1 MDRQEVMLLFIL
13 GFVLYLAVKFYKES
27 DYLQLKC
34 IISDIDGDKY
44 CIRDREKSKEA
55 VNLLA
60 KTVHN
65 MKQLVEYIK
74 KNEPDH
80 PITIRLVNGFNPK
93 KCIETLPTNQHKA
106 FSENKGEKL
115 AFCLNKQNDNNLELI
130 DENTLM
136 FVALHELAH
145 IGTEEVGH
153 TDQYWSNFKWI
164 LKQAVVIHIYKPI
177 DYKKTPQ
184 NYCGMDITDNP
195 YYNN

>member
-13 GFVLYLAVKFYKES
+13 GFILYLAVKFYKES

-34 IISDIDGDKY
+34 IISDVDGDKY

-80 PITIRLVNGFNPK
+80 PITIRLDNGFNPK
-93 KCIETLPTNQHKA
+93 KCIETLPTSQHKA

-130 DENTLM
+130 DQNTLM

-153 TDQYWSNFKWI
+153 TDQYWDNFKWI
-164 LKQAVVIHIYKPI
+164 LKQAVVIQIYKPI